1 MNGTLILD
9 SNAIIDLLDGS
20 VKVSTIMET
29 FSRILIPAVVL
40 GEFKAG
46 CLGTTRRDARAR
58 ELIEKLL
65 AKPAVAILPVSRATS
80 DFYASVYTFLQ
91 SRGTP
96 IPVNDVWIAAA
107 ALETGGTICTK
118 DRHLLGLPLIQARS
132 Y

>member
-20 VKVSTIMET
+20 VKVSSVMET

-40 GEFKAG
+40 GELKTG
-46 CLGTTRRDARAR
+46 CTGMTRRDMRTR

-65 AKPAVAILPVSRATS
+65 AKPAVAILPVSRGTA
-80 DFYASVYTFLQ
+80 DYYASVYTFLQ
-91 SRGTP
+91 AKGTP

-118 DRHLLGLPLIQARS
+118 DRHLLGLPLIQTRS

>member
-20 VKVSTIMET
+20 VKVSTIRET
-29 FSRILIPAVVL
+29 VSRILLPAV
-40 GEFKAG
+40 
-46 CLGTTRRDARAR
+46 GTTRRDARAR

-65 AKPAVAILPVSRATS
+65 AKPAVAILPVSRGTA